1 MVSLVSTKL
10 ILDDSISATG
20 TKIVCFLLT
29 DSNQCLSLVLK
40 PQKKDK
46 SMKIKFKI
54 VLFLGVFF

>member
-1 MVSLVSTKL
+1 MVSPVSTKL

-20 TKIVCFLLT
+20 TRIVFFLLT
-29 DSNQCLSLVLK
+29 DSNQCLSLALQ

-54 VLFLGVFF
+54 VLFLGVLI